1 MGFTYVEVNLYNPAD
16 SEKTAKVNLL
26 VDSGVLFTSVPAK
39 VAKSLGLKPAE
50 RRRLRVY
57 GGTVVERDTGVA
69 GIEYEGHRAGVTI
82 IFGEPQDTSVLGVT
96 ALESLGYELDPV
108 TKKLKLV
115 ELLML

>member
-1 MGFTYVEVNLYNPAD
+1 MGFTYVEVNLYNPARMERGTPV
-16 SEKTAKVNLL
+16 SLL
-26 VDSGVLFTSVPAK
+26 VDSGALFTSVPAQ
-39 VAKSLGLKPAE
+39 VAKSLGLKPVE
-50 RRRLRVY
+50 RRKLKVY
-57 GGTVVERDTGVA
+57 GGTTVERDIGGAV
-69 GIEYEGHRAGVTI
+69 IEYQSHRATVPV